1 MPSLTTVPAVRH
13 RVGRTRVLFAALLTL
28 WLPGLGLVLWMI
40 FLESRLAT
48 RAGATIGFVAL
59 VTVSGL
65 VLLRFWCQQVER
77 DLSWDGARWSLS
89 QAGRLLVES
98 EQQPQVRLDLQS
110 ALLLH
115 WAVPTRR
122 RGVWL
127 WTQAGDNWASWHL
140 LRCALY
146 SRGLSDEEP
155 GSASGADPA

>member
-1 MPSLTTVPAVRH
+1 MPRLTTAPAVRH

-28 WLPGLGLVLWMI
+28 WLPGPGIVFWMT
-40 FLESRLAT
+40 FVGPGLAT
-48 RAGATIGFVAL
+48 SAGATIGFVAL

-65 VLLRFWCQQVER
+65 ALLRFWRQQVER
-77 DLSWDGARWSLS
+77 HLSWDGARWSLS
-89 QAGRLLVES
+89 QAGRLLADS

-115 WAVPTRR
+115 WVVPTRR

-127 WTQAGDNWASWHL
+127 WAQAGDSRTSWHL

-146 SRGLSDEEP
+146 SRGLSGEEA
-155 GSASGADPA
+155 GSASGADLA